1 MSLEANKAA
10 VRRYF
15 EAVNAG
21 NCGAIL
27 ALTTEDFLFTTMA
40 RAPDWLQIEWDRE
53 AFAQVPPTM
62 SQLMKAPI
70 HLAVVDM
77 IGEGD
82 KITVEAETDGEM
94 LNGRRYNNAYHFA
107 FELSGGKLRR
117 VREYSCSYLAQSCF
131 GAVEPGNPE
140 ASKMAD

>member
-1 MSLEANKAA
+1 MSLEANKAV
-10 VRRYF
+10 VRSYF

-21 NCGAIL
+21 DCETIL

-40 RAPDWLQIEWDRE
+40 RAPDWLQIEWGRD
-53 AFAQVPPTM
+53 AFSQVPPTM

-70 HLAVVDM
+70 HLAVIDM
-77 IGEGD
+77 IGESD

-107 FELSGGKLRR
+107 FELADGKLRR

>member
-1 MSLEANKAA
+1 MSVETNKAA

-15 EAVNAG
+15 DAVNAG
-21 NCGAIL
+21 DCAAIL
-27 ALTTEDFLFTTMA
+27 ALTSEDFLFTTMA

-53 AFAQVPPTM
+53 AFSQVPPTM

-70 HLAVVDM
+70 RLDLLDM

-82 KITVEAETDGEM
+82 KISVEAETDGEM

-107 FELSGGKLRR
+107 FELADGKLRR